1 MRGEEIAFVTESGIV
16 HHLSVTTYPSGEPM
30 VKEDFTPS
38 RQNLIL
44 RVLLRPKTSA
54 GFLGGLTWVESLRER
69 GMPCPELIV
78 PMMFGSRQDRINPT
92 GDVLFTAKWVAN
104 MINSLG
110 SPRVYVLDPHSEVTP
125 ALLNRCRT
133 VSTDEILCHVRCC
146 TEDFVSLPVFD
157 AVIAPDG
164 GAVKRAAAVAKA
176 LGKRLLHAWKTRDVK
191 TGEITGYGTED
202 MSDFRGSRLLIVD
215 DICDG
220 GRTFEEL
227 DAKLPAGSK
236 ASLYVTHGIFSKGT
250 AHLLNKFEAIYCTD
264 SVVTDRPGVKIIKAC
279 DHILRKGLT

>member
-1 MRGEEIAFVTESGIV
+1 MRGEEIAYVTENGIV
-16 HHLSVTTYPSGEPM
+16 HHLSVGTYPSGEPM

-38 RQNLIL
+38 RQNPVI

-54 GFLGGLTWVESLRER
+54 GFLGGILWIESLMDRQ
-69 GMPCPELIV
+69 GIAPELII

-92 GDVLFTAKWVAN
+92 GDVLFTARGVAA
-104 MINSLG
+104 MINSLCL
-110 SPRVYVLDPHSEVTP
+110 PRVYVLDPHSEVTP
-125 ALLNRCRT
+125 ALLERCT
-133 VSTDEILCHVRCC
+133 IVNPDEILCHLRC
-146 TEDFVSLPVFD
+146 TMDDFVSLPIFD

-176 LGKRLLHAWKTRDVK
+176 HRKRLLHAWKTRDVK
-191 TGEITGYGTED
+191 DGSITGYGTED
-202 MSDFRGSRLLIVD
+202 MNDFRGSRLLIVD

-220 GRTFEEL
+220 GRTFLEL
-227 DAKLPAGSK
+227 DAKLPAGSV

-250 AHLLNKFEAIYCTD
+250 QTLLQKFENIYCTD

-279 DHILRKGLT
+279 DHILRKGLP